1 MLNPDRDTRNNIKK
15 VGKGLKVI
23 KAISNTLGTSPT
35 ETPDVDTK
43 LEKGYGDDDGAPK
56 IQPSNKKYV
65 TDENGIGNLENDK
78 PKAKSR
84 IGNIT
89 RKKKPQAY

>member
-1 MLNPDRDTRNNIKK
+1 MFNPDRNTRNNIKK

-43 LEKGYGDDDGAPK
+43 YEQAYEL
-56 IQPSNKKYV
+56 
-65 TDENGIGNLENDK
+65 DENGVGRLKDSKTSKKKK
-78 PKAKSR
+78 PKA
-84 IGNIT
+84 
-89 RKKKPQAY
+89 Y